1 MPFWLLLLLI
11 VGLSVAM
18 YFFLRPVL
26 VLTRSQWLISHIFI
40 WVGLWLIMGHILL
53 MNIDNTQQV
62 SMLLGGIW
70 TLAGGLCFAIVF
82 IVRRFKANA
91 PSGQ

>member
-11 VGLSVAM
+11 VGLSIAM
-18 YFFLRPVL
+18 YFYLRPVQ

-53 MNIDNTQQV
+53 INIENTQQV

-70 TLAGGLCFAIVF
+70 TLAGGLCFAVVF
-82 IVRRFKANA
+82 IVRRFKANT